1 MNVCPKCGRELAE
14 GERFCTVCGEEI
26 PASAEPS
33 LSAGEAPRPVP
44 SEAVN
49 AARPA
54 PVPYRA
60 RRAAW
65 NVYCVFGFALAF
77 GNPVAGLI
85 LSVFGLVSTEKTGER
100 GRGLAI
106 AGLIVSAAV
115 LLLAVLLAVLFT
127 LRAGE
132 MYGSWYYGYYDP
144 YSYS

>member
-1 MNVCPKCGRELAE
+1 MNVCPKCGREMAA
-14 GERFCTVCGEEI
+14 GERFCTVCGGEL
-26 PASAEPS
+26 PAAAEPS
-33 LSAGEAPRPVP
+33 LPAEDAAVPVP
-44 SEAVN
+44 TAAAV
-49 AARPA
+49 
-54 PVPYRA
+54 PVPFPVKRA
-60 RRAAW
+60 VW

-77 GNPVAGLI
+77 GNPIAGLI

-100 GRGLAI
+100 GRGLAV

-144 YSYS
+144 YGYS